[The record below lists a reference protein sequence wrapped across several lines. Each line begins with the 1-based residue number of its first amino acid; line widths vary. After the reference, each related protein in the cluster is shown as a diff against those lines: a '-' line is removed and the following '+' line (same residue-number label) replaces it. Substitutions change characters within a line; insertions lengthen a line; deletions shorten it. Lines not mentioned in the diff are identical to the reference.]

1 MPTTTY
7 AVLGQLVGTPALL
20 DLYTAGAAEQAVV
33 STITI
38 ANRGTAAATYRL
50 AVRPDGESIANKHY
64 VAYDASCPANDTIA
78 LTLGITLNGND
89 VVSCYASSTDLTF
102 NVFGAEIN

>member
-7 AVLGQLVGTPALL
+7 AVLGQTVGTPALQS
-20 DLYTAGAAEQAVV
+20 LYTAGASEQAVI

-38 ANRGTAAATYRL
+38 ANRGTAADTYRI
-50 AVRPDGESIANKHY
+50 AVRPDGESISNQHY
-64 VAYDASCPANDTIA
+64 VAYDAACPGNDTIA

-89 VVSCYASSTDLTF
+89 VISVYSGTTNLTF
-102 NVFGAEIN
+102 NAFGAEIN

>member
-1 MPTTTY
+1 MATTY
-7 AVLGQLVGTPALL
+7 AVLGQVVGTAALQS
-20 DLYTAGAAEQAVV
+20 LYTAGASEQAVI

-50 AVRPDGESIANKHY
+50 AVSPDGESIENKHY

-78 LTLGITLNGND
+78 LTLGIALDGND
-89 VVSCYASSTDLTF
+89 VLRCYSSTTDITF
-102 NVFGAEIN
+102 NAFGAEIN

>member
-7 AVLGQLVGTPALL
+7 AVLGQTVGTPALQA
-20 DLYTAGAAEQAVV
+20 LYTAGASEQAVI

-38 ANRGTAAATYRL
+38 ANRGTVADTYRI
-50 AVRPDGESIANKHY
+50 AVRPDGESIANQHY
-64 VAYDASCPANDTIA
+64 IAYDASCPGNDTIA

-89 VVSCYASSTDLTF
+89 VISVYSGTTNLTF
-102 NVFGAEIN
+102 NAFGAEIN

>member
-7 AVLGQLVGTPALL
+7 AVLGQVVGTPALQTL
-20 DLYTAGAAEQAVV
+20 FTAGATEQAVV

-38 ANRGTAAATYRL
+38 ANRGTASATYRL
-50 AVRPDGESIANKHY
+50 AVRPDGASIANQHY
-64 VAYDASCPANDTIA
+64 IAYDAACPGNDTIA
-78 LTLGITLNGND
+78 LTLGITLDGND

-102 NVFGAEIN
+102 NAFGAEIN

>member
-1 MPTTTY
+1 MATTY
-7 AVLGQLVGTPALL
+7 AVLGQVVGTAALQS
-20 DLYTAGAAEQAVV
+20 LYTAGASEQAVI

-50 AVRPDGESIANKHY
+50 AVSPDGESIENTHY

-78 LTLGITLNGND
+78 LTLGITMDGND
-89 VVSCYASSTDLTF
+89 VLRCYSSTTDITF
-102 NVFGAEIN
+102 NAFGAEIN

>member
-7 AVLGQLVGTPALL
+7 AVLGQTVGTPALTT
-20 DLYTAGAAEQAVV
+20 LYTAGASEQAVI

-38 ANRGTAAATYRL
+38 ANRGTAADTYRI
-50 AVRPDGESIANKHY
+50 AVRPDGESIANQHY
-64 VAYDASCPANDTIA
+64 IAYDASCPANDTIA

-89 VVSCYASSTDLTF
+89 VVSVYSGTTNLTF
-102 NVFGAEIN
+102 NAFGAEIN

>member
-7 AVLGQLVGTPALL
+7 AVLGQTVGTPALQS
-20 DLYTAGAAEQAVV
+20 LYTAGASEQAVI

-38 ANRGTAAATYRL
+38 ANRGTAADTYRI
-50 AVRPDGESIANKHY
+50 AVRPDGESIANQHY
-64 VAYDASCPANDTIA
+64 IAYDASCPANDTIA

-89 VVSCYASSTDLTF
+89 VVSVYSGTTNLTF
-102 NVFGAEIN
+102 NAFGAEIN